1 LAMKYYLENTF
12 QLNNNELVPGE
23 TIKVPLLEEDAII
36 LSVKGKKC
44 LAQLKKLG
52 AIVSFQ
58 LN

>member
-1 LAMKYYLENTF
+1 MKYYLENTF
-12 QLNNNELVPGE
+12 QLNNKVLAKGE

-44 LAQLKKLG
+44 FAQLKKLG